1 MDQIPD
7 KERLK
12 ERCILSQSRRAQ
24 TTIAGKGWWQERL
37 ELRQREHNTFCSH
50 LGGSIKRERE
60 RGRRR
65 RRGMEGEGKREKE
78 HRK

>member
-12 ERCILSQSRRAQ
+12 ERYILSQTWRAQ

-37 ELRQREHNTFCSH
+37 ELKQREYNGFCSH

-60 RGRRR
+60 KRRGR
-65 RRGMEGEGKREKE
+65 GIEGEGKREKK

>member
-7 KERLK
+7 KEQLK
-12 ERCILSQSRRAQ
+12 ERRILSQSWRAQ
-24 TTIAGKGWWQERL
+24 TTVAGKGWWQERL
-37 ELRQREHNTFCSH
+37 ELRQREHNAFCSH

-65 RRGMEGEGKREKE
+65 GRGIEGEGKREKE